1 MSLFRRR
8 RREVPGLNTASLPDL
23 IFTVLFFFMIV
34 THMKEVTLKV
44 RYRVPQ
50 GSGLSRLARKSA
62 VVYVYIGRPAG
73 RDDGPTRIQVDDR
86 YVTPEALTDYLV
98 ARKRSMPPED
108 AARLVVSIKADRH
121 TKMGVINDVKQALRR
136 AKILKISYSATEKSE
151 NNLSK

>member
-86 YVTPEALTDYLV
+86 YVTPEYLV

-136 AKILKISYSATEKSE
+136 ANILKISYSATEKSE